1 MTGERRRHP
10 RIPMTV
16 EVEAQCEN
24 GGKVTLTTND
34 ISGGGAFLRWE
45 NVDAPGV
52 GSLMQLGTD
61 DELMLQVFG
70 ILGDG
75 DAPPRVRA
83 QVIRVMEDGIA
94 VRFEPSDLEGGS
106 E

>member
-16 EVEAQCEN
+16 EVEAQCE
-24 GGKVTLTTND
+24 GGEKVTLTTND
-34 ISGGGAFLRWE
+34 ISGGGAFLQWE
-45 NVDAPGV
+45 SADSPGV
-52 GSLMQLGTD
+52 GSLMRLGTD

-70 ILGDG
+70 MLGDG
-75 DAPPRVRA
+75 GAPPRVRA

-94 VRFEPSDLEGGS
+94 VRFEPEDMESGS